1 MSKRSEQIAELARSH
16 RPLRELEARVDSL
29 PGDRESKE
37 ALLLH
42 CYVFSQPS
50 FEQRLEAATDPRLT
64 QSPQSRGRSVENQR

>member
-64 QSPQSRGRSVENQR
+64 RSPQSRVRSVKNQR